1 MRGGALCY
9 GMVSFLAALIQITL
23 LVLPVRAEPVR
34 LPGPDGVILEAA
46 LFRPAGPVRGAVV
59 ALHGCGG
66 AFAARAAQWTAVL
79 LEAGQVVLFPDS
91 FGSRGLGSQCR
102 VKQSERL
109 ATSSGL
115 RRRDAI
121 AAGAWLARQEGRP
134 VALLGW
140 SDGGSTVLAVAR
152 AGRGLPVGVFRR
164 FIAFYPGC
172 RGAAAAA
179 GWVAEAPVDI
189 LMGAADDWTPIA
201 PCRALAGQAAQV
213 RLHEFAGA
221 YHDFDAP
228 GPIRLL
234 RDIPTSQ
241 NADRTVRVGMDP
253 AGRDAAM
260 VLVPRLLAE

>member
-1 MRGGALCY
+1 
-9 GMVSFLAALIQITL
+9 MVVFLAALIQIML
-23 LVLPVRAEPVR
+23 LAGPARSEPVR
-34 LPGPDGVILEAA
+34 LPGPDGVVLEAQ

-66 AFAARAAQWTAVL
+66 AFAARDAQWTAAL
-79 LEAGQVVLFPDS
+79 LAAGQVVLFPDS
-91 FGSRGLGSQCR
+91 FASRGLGSQCR
-102 VKQSERL
+102 VKQSERI

-115 RRRDAI
+115 RRHDAI

-152 AGRGLPVGVFRR
+152 AGHGLPAGVFRR

-179 GWVAEAPVDI
+179 EWAAAGPVDI

-201 PCRALAGQAAQV
+201 PCRALADRAARV
-213 RLHEFAGA
+213 RLHAFAGA

-228 GPIRLL
+228 VPLRVL

-241 NADRTVRVGMDP
+241 NADRTVHAGMDP
-253 AGRDAAM
+253 AGRAAALA
-260 VLVPRLLAE
+260 LVPRLLEE